1 MEFYLSS
8 YFTGKALFCGSL
20 NYPCKFF
27 LYRLNFVSSLLD
39 NCIGNIPTQALHY
52 KACQICCSTT
62 RNDHLGGTRPLVQK
76 IKQEKFALPDKKQR
90 ERKMYSNS

>member
-8 YFTGKALFCGSL
+8 YFTGKALFCGYL

-52 KACQICCSTT
+52 KACQNLLFYNPQRS
-62 RNDHLGGTRPLVQK
+62 LGW
-76 IKQEKFALPDKKQR
+76 
-90 ERKMYSNS
+90 NSSLGAEN